1 MKTPTHI
8 SSFLFNT
15 LRPMSK
21 TSENEIQDFL
31 ENFRKSAGE
40 GVGDLV
46 KDLCIENNSSE
57 ILRGIIYDK
66 MGKSEDERSYTD
78 MCNLEDQLLDTDNEV
93 PGDEEDVPVEDVAVE
108 DVAVE
113 DVPVEDV
120 PVEDVPVEDVAVD
133 DDSEGSDSEDSDS
146 EDSEDDEEFNN
157 VMKQDILSDSKD
169 TKDTFGAN
177 TARTHGDVLKYRNI
191 SSIEKS
197 VVEKTQPF
205 DVDRYDKLVASRV
218 HQRILSKHSARVSTK
233 VPAKVATKVTTKV
246 PTKVIA
252 KVSEPLVKKRKIKKD
267 DNSSKGRFVVKF
279 YGKK

>member
-1 MKTPTHI
+1 MKTPTHL
-8 SSFLFNT
+8 SSLLFNT

-31 ENFRKSAGE
+31 ESFRKSAGE

-78 MCNLEDQLLDTDNEV
+78 MCNLEDQLLDTDNEEV
-93 PGDEEDVPVEDVAVE
+93 PSDEEDVPIEDVPVEDIAVE
-108 DVAVE
+108 DVA
-113 DVPVEDV
+113 
-120 PVEDVPVEDVAVD
+120 VEDVAVD
-133 DDSEGSDSEDSDS
+133 DDSEGSDSEGSDS

-191 SSIEKS
+191 SSIEKG

-218 HQRILSKHSARVSTK
+218 HQRILSKQKDTKKVSARVSTK
-233 VPAKVATKVTTKV
+233 VPAKITTKVATKVTTKV
-246 PTKVIA
+246 PG

-267 DNSSKGRFVVKF
+267 DDSSKGRFVVKF